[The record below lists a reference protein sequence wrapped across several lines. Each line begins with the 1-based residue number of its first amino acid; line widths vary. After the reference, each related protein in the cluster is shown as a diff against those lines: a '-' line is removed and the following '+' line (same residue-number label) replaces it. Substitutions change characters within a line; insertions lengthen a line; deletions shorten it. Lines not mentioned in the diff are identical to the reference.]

1 MKPSSRTLKLASALL
16 LLPTIQFSA
25 AAVKF
30 SDVTV
35 GDLYNTSNDAVADGM
50 SASIFYNV

>member
-35 GDLYNTSNDAVADGM
+35 GDLYNTSHDAVADGM